1 MGKEKDDKSEMIQA
15 ASKTHV
21 CSTVSLSTMEFW
33 VSLVDGVQP
42 FPKCVWR
49 FRD

>member
-15 ASKTHV
+15 VSKTHV

-33 VSLVDGVQP
+33 VSLVDGVQQ